1 MSLKLYRPTPDG
13 GMEPAPVEGRDYRRQ
28 LRSRRWKPAA
38 LANPDSQRT
47 NPWIA
52 VFGIALI
59 AGGTFAA
66 LVVGYWIGFWH

>member
-13 GMEPAPVEGRDYRRQ
+13 DLEAAPVEGLDYRRQ
-28 LRSRRWKPAA
+28 LRSRRWNAA
-38 LANPDSQRT
+38 KLANPDSQRT

-59 AGGTFAA
+59 LGGMFTA